1 MSGFKLYLLKRIGYI
16 CLSMLLMSAIIFGAT
31 QLLPGNAATMI
42 LGQYQDEESLSA
54 LEEDLGLDEPVYIQY
69 LDWIAGVV
77 TGDWGE
83 SYFYNEPVS
92 DLLQDRLINS
102 VQLAAVALLLVILIG
117 IPLGLLAAVKRGT
130 AADYLIGGATYVGV
144 SVPEFV
150 IGTVLLVLFGG
161 PVFGVFPSG
170 DFVPI
175 SEGVVP
181 WFMHL
186 ALPATTLMLLVLA
199 HVVRQTRSAM
209 IETIQAEYTR
219 TARLKGVPE
228 IRVLAKHVLRNGLL
242 PTITVLA
249 LNFGWLMG
257 SIVVVEEVFSFP
269 GVGRLVVRA
278 IQNRDLPLIQ
288 ITILL
293 IAMAYVVANFV
304 ADIVY
309 TYLDPRIDY
318 SN

>member
-1 MSGFKLYLLKRIGYI
+1 
-16 CLSMLLMSAIIFGAT
+16 
-31 QLLPGNAATMI
+31 
-42 LGQYQDEESLSA
+42 
-54 LEEDLGLDEPVYIQY
+54 
-69 LDWIAGVV
+69 
-77 TGDWGE
+77 
-83 SYFYNEPVS
+83 
-92 DLLQDRLINS
+92 
-102 VQLAAVALLLVILIG
+102 
-117 IPLGLLAAVKRGT
+117 
-130 AADYLIGGATYVGV
+130 
-144 SVPEFV
+144 
-150 IGTVLLVLFGG
+150 
-161 PVFGVFPSG
+161 
-170 DFVPI
+170 
-175 SEGVVP
+175 
-181 WFMHL
+181 
-186 ALPATTLMLLVLA
+186 
-199 HVVRQTRSAM
+199 M
-209 IETIQAEYTR
+209 IETLQAEYTR

-309 TYLDPRIDY
+309 TYLDPRINY